1 MALPPQSI
9 SVIAHD
15 YQNPWKVQ
23 TMIGFQKQINEV
35 MAFDSDLVY
44 YKGGNEDVQRDPN
57 VFYNPD
63 TGFPFPVRQAGRP
76 AVAPDGSTFG
86 EIHMKESTGRSNY
99 MGLASSFTRRYRDNF
114 QLSVSYTHLFFHNN
128 TGIGIVG
135 YSNQQFNPFNL
146 DQSWGRSR
154 EFQKSTL
161 NVNGVWALPKG
172 FNLSGAYH
180 FGSGDYTSIS
190 LPYDALG
197 LGGARRVRR
206 DGSLVPRNSFRND
219 KWSRLDLRVAK
230 DVTLGG
236 GVRLTGIAEVFN
248 VLDQGRFNRNTI
260 EGRSNFGLPR
270 RAAIEPLTGQL
281 AIRLAF

>member
-1 MALPPQSI
+1 
-9 SVIAHD
+9 
-15 YQNPWKVQ
+15 
-23 TMIGFQKQINEV
+23 
-35 MAFDSDLVY
+35 LVY

-57 VFYNPD
+57 VYYNPD
-63 TGFPFPVRQAGRP
+63 TGFPFPVKTHGRP

-114 QLSVSYTHLFFHNN
+114 QMGLSYTHVFFHNN

-161 NVNGVWALPKG
+161 NANMIYVLPKAV
-172 FNLSGAYH
+172 NLAMVYH

-190 LPYDALG
+190 LPYDSLG
-197 LGGARRVRR
+197 LGGSRRVRH
-206 DGSLVPRNSFRND
+206 DGTLVPRNSFKND
-219 KWSRLDLRVAK
+219 VWSKLDVRISKDIEVGGARV
-230 DVTLGG
+230 
-236 GVRLTGIAEVFN
+236 TGIAEVFN
-248 VLDQGRFNRNTI
+248 ILNQSRFTRNTI
-260 EGRSNFGLPR
+260 EGRSNFGAIR
-270 RAAIEPLTGQL
+270 RAAIDPLMGQL